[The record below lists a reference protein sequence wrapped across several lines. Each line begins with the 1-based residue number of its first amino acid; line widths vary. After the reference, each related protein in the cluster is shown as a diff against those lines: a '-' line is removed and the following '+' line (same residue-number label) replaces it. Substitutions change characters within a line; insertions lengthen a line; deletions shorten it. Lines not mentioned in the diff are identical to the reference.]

1 MSECV
6 ETILGYEQSRGGAH
20 QYGTLTGGPL
30 ERIAWYLES
39 HFKDRSVQSV
49 ETGCGASTILF
60 SRYCERHT
68 VYTYDDKAEENSS
81 VNFVL
86 ESREF
91 RGDKV
96 KWIFGPTQRTLFSDP
111 LDHDV
116 DMMLIDGP
124 HGYPFPELEYF
135 AFYKRLKPGGILI
148 VDDIHIP
155 TIYNLY
161 KFLSQ
166 DDSFYSHGVVA
177 TTAFFQRS
185 NTPPINME
193 GDEWTLQRY
202 NIQNFPAISHED
214 LSVGHV
220 LPVKLLFDGKFEGAP
235 LTRGFS
241 SQNGRP
247 VTEGSLSVIEI
258 KIASGAP
265 RKAKLSFDIE
275 PICVE
280 DRLHHAPG
288 FKLVVAGK
296 PVQTFQFDTSDRRV
310 IEVEAETDGSENL
323 RIELWHNDIFSVNG
337 LPQWKKSPWVWFD
350 GRMLNFWLYSVGV
363 ADASD
368 PKTAIN
374 TLHRAAASVSFD
386 YDGRR
391 FSFVVKDRDD
401 PIQRFHAAGRFYE
414 PDELEAVRRLSASR
428 IDILDAGAGAGNDA
442 VFLSKFL
449 DAQRIVVFEPDP
461 RKHRLLRL
469 NCALN
474 RIGETD
480 ISHSTQTAGSALEMA
495 RSLAKQDA
503 VKNGRFG
510 LVRID
515 IEGAEA
521 NILKTLADMISRDR
535 PLLLI
540 KAKTETSDKF
550 LERAG
555 RLGYTVVRQT
565 PASPSSMTYLLES
578 RPGKVG
584 WFAKWI
590 SKSRGR
596 PAVREADRSP

>member
-1 MSECV
+1 MSESV
-6 ETILGYEQSRGGAH
+6 EAILQYEQSRGGAH

-30 ERIAWYLES
+30 DRIAWYLEV
-39 HFKDRSVQSV
+39 HFKDRPIRSV

-60 SRYCERHT
+60 SKYCEHHT
-68 VYTYDDKAEENSS
+68 VYTYDDKAQENSS

-86 ESREF
+86 ESADF
-91 RGDKV
+91 RSDKV
-96 KWIFGPTQRTLFSDP
+96 KWIFGPTQRTIFSDP

-116 DMMLIDGP
+116 DMILIDGP

-135 AFYKRLKPGGILI
+135 AFYKRLRPGGILI

-161 KFLSQ
+161 KFLLQ
-166 DDSFYSHGVVA
+166 DDSFYSHGVAA

-185 NTPPINME
+185 NNPPINME

-202 NIQNFPAISHED
+202 NIQNFPAVGHVDE
-214 LSVGHV
+214 SVGHV
-220 LPVKLLFDGKFEGAP
+220 LPIKLLFDGQFEGAP

-241 SQNGRP
+241 WQNGRP
-247 VTEGSLSVIEI
+247 VTEGSLSIIDI
-258 KIASGAP
+258 KIVSGAP
-265 RKAKLSFDIE
+265 RKVKLSFDLE

-280 DRLHHAPG
+280 DRLSRAPG
-288 FKLVVAGK
+288 FRLVVAGK
-296 PVQTFQFDTSDRRV
+296 TIETFQFDNSTRRT
-310 IEVEAETDGSENL
+310 IEAEAETDGAETL

-337 LPQWKKSPWVWFD
+337 LPQWRKSPWVWFD
-350 GRMLNFWLYSVGV
+350 GRMLNFWLYSLGV

-368 PKTAIN
+368 PKTQIN
-374 TLHRAAASVSFD
+374 TLHRVAASVSFD
-386 YDGRR
+386 YDDRR
-391 FSFVVKDRDD
+391 FSFLVDDPDD
-401 PIQRFHAAGRFYE
+401 PIQRFHAAGRFCE
-414 PDELEAVRRLSASR
+414 LDELEIVRRLSPSR
-428 IDILDAGAGAGNDA
+428 LGLLDIGAGVGNHT
-442 VFLSKFL
+442 VFLAKFL

-461 RKHRLLRL
+461 RKRRLLHL

-474 RIGETD
+474 RVENTD
-480 ISHSTQTAGSALEMA
+480 VSHSMQPIGSDVEIAY
-495 RSLAKQDA
+495 SLTRQDE
-503 VKNGRFG
+503 VKNERFD

-540 KAKTETSDKF
+540 KTKTETSDKF
-550 LERAG
+550 LKRAG

-590 SKSRGR
+590 SKNRGR

>member
-1 MSECV
+1 MLECV
-6 ETILGYEQSRGGAH
+6 ENILQYQQSRGGAH
-20 QYGTLTGGPL
+20 QYGTLTGRPL
-30 ERIAWYLES
+30 ERIAWYLQS
-39 HFKDRSVQSV
+39 HFKDRPVQSV

-60 SRYCERHT
+60 SKYCERHT
-68 VYTYDDKAEENSS
+68 VYTYDDRAEENSS

-86 ESREF
+86 EHPEF
-91 RGDKV
+91 RADKV
-96 KWIFGPTQRTLFSDP
+96 KWIFGPTQRTIFSDP

-135 AFYKRLKPGGILI
+135 AFYKRLKPGGVLI

-161 KFLSQ
+161 KFLLQ

-185 NTPPINME
+185 DTPPINME

-202 NIQNFPAISHED
+202 NIQNFPAVGHED

-220 LPVKLLFDGKFEGAP
+220 LPIKLLFDGKFDGAP

-241 SQNGRP
+241 WQNGRP

-265 RKAKLSFDIE
+265 RKVKLSFDIE

-280 DRLHHAPG
+280 DRLGHGPG
-288 FKLVVAGK
+288 FKLAVAGK
-296 PVQTFQFDTSDRRV
+296 LVQTFQFDTSGRRM
-310 IEVEAETDGSENL
+310 IEAEAETDGSETL
-323 RIELWHNDIFSVNG
+323 RIELWHEDIFSVND
-337 LPQWKKSPWVWFD
+337 LPNWRKSPWVWFD

-363 ADASD
+363 ADADGS
-368 PKTAIN
+368 KTAIN
-374 TLHRAAASVSFD
+374 TLHRVAASISFD
-386 YDGRR
+386 YDDRR
-391 FSFVVKDRDD
+391 FSFLVEDREEA
-401 PIQRFHAAGRFYE
+401 IQRFYAAGRFYE
-414 PDELEAVRRLSASR
+414 LDELEIARRLSPSR
-428 IDILDAGAGAGNDA
+428 IGILDLGAGAGNDV
-442 VFLSKFL
+442 VFLGKFL

-474 RIGETD
+474 RIKETD
-480 ISHSTQTAGSALEMA
+480 ISDSTRTAGSALEMA

-503 VKNGRFG
+503 VNNQHFG

-515 IEGAEA
+515 MDGAETG
-521 NILKTLADMISRDR
+521 ILKQLADMICRDR

-540 KAKTETSDKF
+540 KAKTDTSDKF
-550 LERAG
+550 LKRAG

-565 PASPSSMTYLLES
+565 PTAPSSTTYLLES

-596 PAVREADRSP
+596 PAGREAARSS